1 MNETW
6 LAGGARVMAGQ
17 PKTAMLALIMF
28 LVLGAMPA
36 VAKDPPRAAVFDF
49 TLINTSGAADTPA
62 ELARLARL
70 HGQLQDELR
79 ANDRYVILDVAPVRD
94 RLAKV
99 QSIRGCNGC
108 ELDLTKELGGQV
120 AAYGWVQKVSNLI
133 LNINVVIEDAN
144 TGKILKAGSVD
155 IRGNTDETW
164 VRGLR
169 YLLEDH
175 LFRDDH

>member
-1 MNETW
+1 
-6 LAGGARVMAGQ
+6 MADQ
-17 PKTAMLALIMF
+17 PKTAALALILF
-28 LVLGAMPA
+28 LVLVAVPA
-36 VAKDPPRAAVFDF
+36 VAKDDPPRAAVFDF
-49 TLINTSGAADTPA
+49 TLINTSGAANAPA
-62 ELARLARL
+62 ELARLVRL
-70 HGQLQDELR
+70 NDQLRDELR
-79 ANDRYVILDVAPVRD
+79 ANDRYAVLDVAPVRD

-108 ELDLTKELGGQV
+108 ELDLTRELGGQV

-144 TGKILKAGSVD
+144 TGNILKAGSVD

-164 VRGLR
+164 TRGLR